1 MWSFLFFMSIIV
13 LAFLVSRNNYKK
25 RSLTLMDNLQSY
37 AEYLKDA
44 YYSLSISDQQNF
56 INCLAEKD
64 KSYFQLIITDKIKY
78 KQNTWSISE
87 HMIKQEELMLDLK
100 KLKKPVSVK

>member
-1 MWSFLFFMSIIV
+1 MWSFLFFMGIIV

-37 AEYLKDA
+37 AEYLKDT

-56 INCLAEKD
+56 INCLTEKD

-78 KQNTWSISE
+78 KLNTWSINQ
-87 HMIKQEELMLDLK
+87 HMINQEELMLDLK
-100 KLKKPVSVK
+100 KFKNSKCK